1 MTTQDIVVVVDGN
14 IDSYRHNI
22 RPLQSHHHNFQ
33 RSPNDHAYVRNV
45 VGGQVMTATM
55 AMMMVTTR
63 TPELMKTADTKA
75 EQLVVTTDR
84 LFDDHHMVPGWS
96 V

>member
-1 MTTQDIVVVVDGN
+1 MVVVVVDGN

-45 VGGQVMTATM
+45 VGGQVMTATTA